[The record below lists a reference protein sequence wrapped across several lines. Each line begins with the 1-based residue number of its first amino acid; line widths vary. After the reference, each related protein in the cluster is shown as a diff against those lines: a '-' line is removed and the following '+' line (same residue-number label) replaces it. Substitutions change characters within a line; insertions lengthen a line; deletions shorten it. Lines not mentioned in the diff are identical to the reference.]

1 MSDLADR
8 LREMVAATREAPPIQ
23 YAPGSWGPPH
33 FTMVAPEDLELAAD
47 ELDRLSDENAQ
58 VRALYNQH
66 LVRHAAQLDRLS
78 ARAAELEAVL
88 REVEWR
94 GTAVL
99 DDLTRLHTCLWCGG
113 IARGQRSAKGHAE
126 GHAPDCRLARLL
138 SPLPEE
144 GK

>member
-8 LREMVAATREAPPIQ
+8 LREDALVLDRFFYADDKGGKQSVALMRE
-23 YAPGSWGPPH
+23 
-33 FTMVAPEDLELAAD
+33 AAD

-58 VRALYNQH
+58 VRALYDQH

-88 REVEWR
+88 REVEWSD
-94 GTAVL
+94 
-99 DDLTRLHTCLWCGG
+99 DDLNEEGNPAHFCVSCGSEQQDGHT
-113 IARGQRSAKGHAE
+113 ST
-126 GHAPDCRLARLL
+126 CRLARLL

-144 GK
+144 G